1 VGECQPAAIG
11 VLRPVLGLIFL
22 RYADHRFAQ
31 AEVEL
36 ARQAKG
42 GQGSRRIGKT
52 DYHAFVTPS
61 PLFSLIFAPV
71 RRRFRAIG
79 HAAGPPSGG
88 AAVFRLTGC

>member
-11 VLRPVLGLIFL
+11 VLRPVLGLTFL

-52 DYHAFVTPS
+52 DYHALCNTK
-61 PLFSLIFAPV
+61 SLIFLDLCACP
-71 RRRFRAIG
+71 A
-79 HAAGPPSGG
+79 
-88 AAVFRLTGC
+88 